1 MHGNLF
7 YGCGTAL
14 VTPFRGNR
22 VDFDALEGLIDWQL
36 DSGADAVVALGTTGE
51 PAAVTDSERSAI
63 IECAAARCLHRAP
76 LVVGTGS
83 NDTRRAVAQS
93 VEARRL
99 GADAL
104 LVVTPYYNRASRAGL
119 IAHFNA
125 VADSVDIPV
134 IMYNVPARTGVNLD
148 AETVAELAKH
158 PNLCA
163 VKEAS
168 GSLRQMTDLARACG
182 DGVAIYCG
190 NDDQIPAAMALGA
203 RGAISVAANIIMNR
217 NEQRAAEAQTA
228 AVSVSAPGG
237 RGTFFDAYRS
247 ERDSVRT
254 QELAYLDAIVAQG
267 GDESTLSDAQKQK
280 MTLVSCMESELNTEN
295 LIRAK
300 GFEEVIVS
308 MHNGSVNVIVDAD
321 ALTDEQ
327 VAQILDIVL
336 RETGETAENIKVSTA
351 Q

>member
-36 DSGADAVVALGTTGE
+36 DCGADAIVILGTTGE
-51 PAAVTDSERSAI
+51 PATVSGSERSAI

-99 GADAL
+99 GAEAL

-119 IAHFNA
+119 IGHFNA

-148 AETVAELAKH
+148 ADTVAELAKH

-182 DGVAIYCG
+182 EGVAVYCG
-190 NDDQIPAAMALGA
+190 NDDQVPAAMALGA
-203 RGAISVAANIIMNR
+203 RGVISVAANIIPGVMSDMVSDWLR
-217 NEQRAAEAQTA
+217 GEPKRCLEAQLEYLPLIRRLFDEVSPIPVKA
-228 AVSVSAPGG
+228 ALALMG
-237 RGTFFDAYRS
+237 RIENTLR
-247 ERDSVRT
+247 
-254 QELAYLDAIVAQG
+254 LPLCPLDADKEEQLRRALKRVG
-267 GDESTLSDAQKQK
+267 
-280 MTLVSCMESELNTEN
+280 LVE
-295 LIRAK
+295 
-300 GFEEVIVS
+300 
-308 MHNGSVNVIVDAD
+308 
-321 ALTDEQ
+321 
-327 VAQILDIVL
+327 
-336 RETGETAENIKVSTA
+336 
-351 Q
+351 

>member
-14 VTPFRGNR
+14 VTPFKGNR

-36 DSGADAVVALGTTGE
+36 DCGADAIVVLGTTGE
-51 PAAVTDSERSAI
+51 PAAITDSERSAI
-63 IECAAARCLHRAP
+63 VECAAARCLHRAP
-76 LVVGTGS
+76 LIVGTGS

-99 GADAL
+99 GAEAL

-119 IAHFNA
+119 IAHYNA

-203 RGAISVAANIIMNR
+203 RGAISVAANIIPGVMS
-217 NEQRAAEAQTA
+217 EM
-228 AVSVSAPGG
+228 VSDWL
-237 RGTFFDAYRS
+237 RG
-247 ERDSVRT
+247 EPKKCLET
-254 QELAYLDAIVAQG
+254 QLEYL
-267 GDESTLSDAQKQK
+267 S
-280 MTLVSCMESELNTEN
+280 
-295 LIRAK
+295 
-300 GFEEVIVS
+300 
-308 MHNGSVNVIVDAD
+308 
-321 ALTDEQ
+321 
-327 VAQILDIVL
+327 
-336 RETGETAENIKVSTA
+336 
-351 Q
+351 

>member
-22 VDFDALEGLIDWQL
+22 IDFDALERLIDWQL
-36 DSGADAVVALGTTGE
+36 DCGADAIVVLGTTGE
-51 PAAVTDSERSAI
+51 PATVTESERSAI

-83 NDTRRAVAQS
+83 NDTRKTVVQS

-104 LVVTPYYNRASRAGL
+104 LVVTPYYNKASRAGL
-119 IAHFNA
+119 VGHFNA
-125 VADSVDIPV
+125 VADSVDIPI

-148 AETVAELAKH
+148 ADTVAELAKH

-168 GSLRQMTDLARACG
+168 GNLRQMTDLARACG

-190 NDDQIPAAMALGA
+190 NDDDVPAAMALGA
-203 RGAISVAANIIMNR
+203 RGVISVAANLIPGVMGDMVSDWLR
-217 NEQRAAEAQTA
+217 GEPKRCLEAQLEYLPLIRMLFSEVNPIPVKA
-228 AVSVSAPGG
+228 ALSLMGKIENTLRLP
-237 RGTFFDAYRS
+237 
-247 ERDSVRT
+247 
-254 QELAYLDAIVAQG
+254 LCPLDA
-267 GDESTLSDAQKQK
+267 EK
-280 MTLVSCMESELNTEN
+280 EEL
-295 LIRAK
+295 
-300 GFEEVIVS
+300 
-308 MHNGSVNVIVDAD
+308 
-321 ALTDEQ
+321 
-327 VAQILDIVL
+327 L
-336 RETGETAENIKVSTA
+336 RREMARMGLAG
-351 Q
+351 